1 MLDSVGIRLP
11 KYKVREMTISMKD
24 NGELTGDVIDK
35 MMFVQVNINSFCI
48 LVTLD
53 VCSLAYIYTQLLRIV
68 NRTYSTGAMSV
79 YGVQK
84 IFHIPLEI
92 S

>member
-35 MMFVQVNINSFCI
+35 MMFIQVYK
-48 LVTLD
+48 VT
-53 VCSLAYIYTQLLRIV
+53 
-68 NRTYSTGAMSV
+68 
-79 YGVQK
+79 
-84 IFHIPLEI
+84 F
-92 S
+92 